1 MLGGK
6 TMKDKIISY
15 VAKVLLNM
23 GLKWLLSKPNVQDK
37 QKQVVKFINTLLD
50 ATRDMKLSDDELET
64 LKQDLMT
71 IFKS

>member
-1 MLGGK
+1 
-6 TMKDKIISY
+6 MKDKVIAY
-15 VAKVLLNM
+15 VAKMLLNI
-23 GLKWLLSKPNVQDK
+23 GLKWLLSKPSVQNK

-71 IFKS
+71 ILKS